1 MLKYFIGNK
10 IPIRIL
16 LVKNMIRLVGI
27 QKRRKQVNL
36 TQAEL
41 AKLAGVSQSVVAKIE
56 AGSINPSYEIVT
68 KIFSVL
74 DDLEHKG
81 SLKAVDIMASRV
93 IFARPDEKIESAIM
107 KMKKSS
113 ISQIPVIQRNI
124 VVGLFSDAGLIDHL
138 GEPNL
143 SGRKVSD
150 VMGDPPPLIP
160 GSTPVKT
167 VSELL
172 KLNPIVLVSEKAK
185 ISGIIS
191 KTDLLKVVK

>member
-1 MLKYFIGNK
+1 M
-10 IPIRIL
+10 IRIIG
-16 LVKNMIRLVGI
+16 V

-56 AGSINPSYEIVT
+56 ASAINPSYEIVT

-81 SLKAVDIMASRV
+81 SLKAVDIMAKPV
-93 IFARPDEKIESAIM
+93 ISVKADDKVEHAIATM
-107 KMKKSS
+107 KRHN
-113 ISQIPVIQRNI
+113 ISQIPVMQRSI
-124 VVGLFSDAGLIDHL
+124 VVGLFSDSSLIDHL
-138 GEPNL
+138 GEPRL
-143 SGRKVSD
+143 GYRKVSEM
-150 VMGDPPPLIP
+150 MGEIPPLIP

-172 KLNPIVLVSEKAK
+172 KFNPIVLVSEKAK